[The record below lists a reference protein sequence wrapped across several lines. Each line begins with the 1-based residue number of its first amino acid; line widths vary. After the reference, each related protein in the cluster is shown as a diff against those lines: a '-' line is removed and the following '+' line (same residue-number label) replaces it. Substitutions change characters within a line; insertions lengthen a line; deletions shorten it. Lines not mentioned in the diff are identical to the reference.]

1 MQSATGSEPNH
12 GDDLGL
18 SFLDA
23 EGNLIVSYSS
33 KEPEEGSNEK
43 KPEPRPAAEPGMNRF
58 VWNMRYPDAQR
69 VPDDKLMED
78 REFKPLAPPGMYQ
91 VRLTLGGDS
100 QGEFQTQTFEIVK
113 DPRVAAT
120 QDDFDAQFELL
131 TRIRDKLSATHESI
145 MRLRSVR
152 QQVDEW
158 VARAETHSAS
168 QIVSDTAAALKEKL
182 TEIESELIQ
191 VDYKGARDR
200 LTLPSKLNSRLAEI
214 TAVAAAADFAPPRQ
228 AYEVYDAVVA
238 RIDPASPAASG
249 GDRRRRFGL
258 REPHSRAGHPGH
270 SPQVDDVIRSRAFAY
285 ITAADF
291 TVRSAYQMGKT
302 PLLPIYAATL
312 GAGDVFLGF
321 IVSVST
327 LTGMLLKPFV
337 GVLSDR
343 WGRRGWLLIGT
354 AFFAGMPF
362 VYRFVSTPEQLFAV
376 RMVHGLATAIYGP
389 VTLAYVAEQSQGQ
402 RAERLAWFGT
412 ARNAGYVVGPALAGW
427 MLLTL
432 DPVAVFTVAGIMSS
446 LAFVPVLLLPET
458 RAALGASRPPLLRQA
473 LGALRSGGKTSA
485 VWLAG
490 GMEAAMFV
498 ALYATKTF
506 LPIYALAAGFNI
518 ALVGTFFA
526 VQEAA
531 HIALNPIGG
540 RIGDRAGYRI
550 AIPAGMVTLAAV
562 LPLLMLASGAATLLA
577 LAVLVGAAQALV
589 FPSTVAL
596 VSARVDEQH
605 LGAGMGLV
613 GTMKNAG
620 KVGGPVLAGGLIHW
634 LDYALTF
641 QLMAAGLLVGAVV
654 VWQGG
659 FLSLPRA
666 AKGSA

>member
-1 MQSATGSEPNH
+1 M
-12 GDDLGL
+12 
-18 SFLDA
+18 
-23 EGNLIVSYSS
+23 
-33 KEPEEGSNEK
+33 
-43 KPEPRPAAEPGMNRF
+43 
-58 VWNMRYPDAQR
+58 
-69 VPDDKLMED
+69 
-78 REFKPLAPPGMYQ
+78 
-91 VRLTLGGDS
+91 
-100 QGEFQTQTFEIVK
+100 
-113 DPRVAAT
+113 
-120 QDDFDAQFELL
+120 
-131 TRIRDKLSATHESI
+131 
-145 MRLRSVR
+145 
-152 QQVDEW
+152 
-158 VARAETHSAS
+158 
-168 QIVSDTAAALKEKL
+168 
-182 TEIESELIQ
+182 
-191 VDYKGARDR
+191 
-200 LTLPSKLNSRLAEI
+200 
-214 TAVAAAADFAPPRQ
+214 
-228 AYEVYDAVVA
+228 
-238 RIDPASPAASG
+238 
-249 GDRRRRFGL
+249 
-258 REPHSRAGHPGH
+258 
-270 SPQVDDVIRSRAFAY
+270 IRSRAFAY

-337 GVLSDR
+337 GALSDR

-362 VYRFVSTPEQLFAV
+362 VYHFVSTPEQLFAV
-376 RMVHGLATAIYGP
+376 RMVHGLATSIYGP
-389 VTLAYVAEQSQGQ
+389 VTLAYVAEQSQGR

-432 DPVAVFTVAGIMSS
+432 SPVAVFTVVGIMSS

-458 RAALGASRPPLLRQA
+458 RAAPGASRPPLLSQA
-473 LGALRSGGKTSA
+473 LGASRSGGKTSA

-506 LPIYALAAGFNI
+506 LPIYALAAGFNV

-562 LPLLMLASGAATLLA
+562 LPLLTLAGGAPTLLA
-577 LAVLVGAAQALV
+577 LAVLVVPAQALV

-596 VSARVDEQH
+596 VSARVDERH
-605 LGAGMGLV
+605 LGAGMGLA

-641 QLMAAGLLVGAVV
+641 QLMAAGLLRGAVV

-659 FLSLPRA
+659 RLAKRPRRQREA
-666 AKGSA
+666 VAV